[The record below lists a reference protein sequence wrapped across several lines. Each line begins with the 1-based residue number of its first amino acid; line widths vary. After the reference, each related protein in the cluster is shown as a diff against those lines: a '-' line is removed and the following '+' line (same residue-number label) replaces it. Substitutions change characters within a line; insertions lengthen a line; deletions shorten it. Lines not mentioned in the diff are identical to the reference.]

1 MSEGLEVLGFI
12 NSQGGCLL
20 TDICSEL
27 NLPISSVLGWISLLC
42 STGYLKRCEQEH
54 ESCPCEKNGKKCV
67 SCSCACKAAITG
79 TPIRI
84 EVTERGMD
92 LFRRNLHET
101 GKTKI
106 ITNDGRLS

>member
-42 STGYLKRCEQEH
+42 STGYLKRCEQDH
-54 ESCPCEKNGKKCV
+54 GTCPCEENGKKCV
-67 SCSCACKAAITG
+67 ACSCSCKAAITG

-84 EVTERGMD
+84 EVTERGMN
-92 LFRRNLHET
+92 LFRRNIHET
-101 GKTKI
+101 GKTETI
-106 ITNDGRLS
+106 PDDGRLS